1 MNFEQ
6 VPKEISIDEVINNAY
21 SLSPLMY
28 KKVQIKNRNV
38 RKISELIVED
48 NNYEK
53 GNEPGSQW
61 YVKKSNKYLIRPESV
76 SLASN

>member
-28 KKVQIKNRNV
+28 KKVKIKNRND

-48 NNYEK
+48 NIYEK
-53 GNEPGSQW
+53 GNEPDSQ
-61 YVKKSNKYLIRPESV
+61 
-76 SLASN
+76 

>member
-38 RKISELIVED
+38 RKIFG
-48 NNYEK
+48 K
-53 GNEPGSQW
+53 MQRGNIH
-61 YVKKSNKYLIRPESV
+61 KF
-76 SLASN
+76 

>member
-53 GNEPGSQW
+53 GNEPGSEE
-61 YVKKSNKYLIRPESV
+61 V
-76 SLASN
+76 